1 MNDITNEEQ
10 DKKKI
15 VVDIFE
21 KTNVK
26 VSIDDPIVIL
36 LNDLTKSLNGNLGH
50 FKEQLEHDLFEIL
63 RSSVDSYKSEHEAM
77 IEHYNSSIDLLIMNG
92 SGILGDI
99 EKLVESIKS
108 KETEIAQ
115 EAYILARKQITQDV
129 REILDKE
136 LQQMTKAVVQGQ
148 LNHVNKQRNMLI
160 GGVLGAGVGILIAFL
175 FLMLTK

>member
-1 MNDITNEEQ
+1 MTEITDSPDLKEE
-10 DKKKI
+10 I
-15 VVDIFE
+15 VVDIFK
-21 KTNVK
+21 KTGLK
-26 VSIDDPIVIL
+26 ATQDDPLVIL
-36 LNDLTKSLNGNLGH
+36 ITEMTVSLNGSLED
-50 FKEQLEHDLFEIL
+50 FKSKLQSDLAEIL
-63 RSSVDSYKSEHEAM
+63 KSSADGYRAEHEAM
-77 IEHYNSSIDLLIMNG
+77 INHYSSSIDLLIMHG

-160 GGVLGAGVGILIAFL
+160 GGVVGAVVGIVVAFL
-175 FLMLTK
+175 FLMLMK